1 MHPRAMRG
9 DQSSDL
15 RAALVKRVR
24 DLRHEIAKCVSE
36 LDDSPAAPWNYP
48 SQALI
53 GIAEEEIIL
62 KRVQNHL
69 EDPATGVEQLRKA
82 ASWILQ
88 LHAVAEDLMKEL
100 REAAETA
107 RPAI

>member
-1 MHPRAMRG
+1 MHPRAKRG
-9 DQSSDL
+9 EPTSDL
-15 RAALVKRVR
+15 RAALLKRVE
-24 DLRHEIAKCVSE
+24 DLRTEIAKCVCE

-69 EDPATGVEQLRKA
+69 EDPATGVEQLGKA
-82 ASWILQ
+82 AGWIMQLQ
-88 LHAVAEDLMKEL
+88 AVAEDLMHEL
-100 REAAETA
+100 REAAEAA